1 MQITPRALLLLLLTA
16 PLLAASAWWGPA
28 LLLAAGWLIVLLALL
43 IADWQ
48 LSPSPRQWSLERSHD
63 NRLSLAAANRIAIRV
78 LLRQGRKP
86 VRVWVRDTPPPNFA
100 VAADRVLAG
109 EAAPGQPAIFTYD
122 VTPPRRGDYQFGECF
137 TAFNAGNSTLIVL
150 PMPVGA
156 WQSSCPPSV
165 QILYTAPI
173 MARWPGR

>member
-16 PLLAASAWWGPA
+16 ALLAASAWWGPA

-63 NRLSLAAANRIAIRV
+63 NRLSLAAANRIAIDV

-122 VTPPRRGDYQFGECF
+122 VTPPRRGDYQFGDLYLRWESVLGLLRRQ
-137 TAFNAGNSTLIVL
+137 TRIAAAAPVNARTRPAPGS
-150 PMPVGA
+150 
-156 WQSSCPPSV
+156 PPL
-165 QILYTAPI
+165 QE
-173 MARWPGR
+173 